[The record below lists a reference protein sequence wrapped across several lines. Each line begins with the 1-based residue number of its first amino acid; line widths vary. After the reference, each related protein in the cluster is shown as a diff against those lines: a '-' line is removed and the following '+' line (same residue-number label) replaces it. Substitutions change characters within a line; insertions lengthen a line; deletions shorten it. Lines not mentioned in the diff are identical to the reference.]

1 MRITRVYTRT
11 GDKGTT
17 GLADGSR
24 VAKNSLRLETYGTLD
39 ELNSVVGICRQFL
52 SDLPAEKTQCLDL
65 WCEAF
70 QNDLFNLGG
79 DLATPIAARWPQ
91 MIVLNNEDVTQL
103 ERIIDQCQEELSPLR
118 EFVLPGGTR
127 INSFLHLARTVCRRA
142 ERLAV
147 TLQGAEE
154 INLFAVPYLNRLSDL
169 FFVLSRW
176 VQVHSGQPEVTW
188 AKEKGVRALQFKAP
202 QPD

>member
-1 MRITRVYTRT
+1 MRITSVYTRT

-17 GLADGSR
+17 GLADGTR
-24 VAKNSLRLETYGTLD
+24 VAKDSLRLETYGTVD
-39 ELNSVVGICRQFL
+39 ELNSVLGICRQFL
-52 SDLPAEKTQCLDL
+52 GDLPADQAAKLDL
-65 WCEAF
+65 WCEAL

-79 DLATPIAARWPQ
+79 DLATPVAGRWPQ
-91 MIVLNNEDVTQL
+91 MVVLGETDVKQL
-103 ERIIDQCQEELSPLR
+103 EKIIDHCQEQLSPLR

-147 TLQGAEE
+147 TLQGTEE
-154 INLFAVPYLNRLSDL
+154 INPFAVPYLNRLSDL

-176 VQVHSGQPEVTW
+176 VQVHTQKPEVTW
-188 AKEKGVRALQFKAP
+188 TKEKGVRALTF
-202 QPD
+202 